1 MKLEDLTILYAE
13 DENGIQQ
20 KVSQVLELYVNNVI
34 TASDGEEL
42 LELYKQ
48 YKPSILLIDIN
59 MPNKDGLTAL
69 KEIRQEDINTPVIVM
84 TAHTEKEYLMNAVEL
99 HITKYLVKPFNK
111 KAVLEALDACINL
124 LIQKNDSI
132 IKLANNIEFDYT
144 QQVII
149 KDNVKIALNK
159 KERLLLNLLISN
171 KDRVLSQEEIEYH
184 VWDET
189 VSIGAFKSLIRDLRK
204 KISKEIIINVSKLG
218 YKIKIQND

>member
-132 IKLANNIEFDYT
+132 IKLANRATCKFN
-144 QQVII
+144 
-149 KDNVKIALNK
+149 
-159 KERLLLNLLISN
+159 
-171 KDRVLSQEEIEYH
+171 H
-184 VWDET
+184 
-189 VSIGAFKSLIRDLRK
+189 
-204 KISKEIIINVSKLG
+204 
-218 YKIKIQND
+218 

>member
-132 IKLANNIEFDYT
+132 IKLANNIEFTDELIELK
-144 QQVII
+144 QIEIAQKNKFLL
-149 KDNVKIALNK
+149 KD
-159 KERLLLNLLISN
+159 
-171 KDRVLSQEEIEYH
+171 H
-184 VWDET
+184 VMTIYGLCEDC
-189 VSIGAFKSLIRDLRK
+189 
-204 KISKEIIINVSKLG
+204 
-218 YKIKIQND
+218 Q